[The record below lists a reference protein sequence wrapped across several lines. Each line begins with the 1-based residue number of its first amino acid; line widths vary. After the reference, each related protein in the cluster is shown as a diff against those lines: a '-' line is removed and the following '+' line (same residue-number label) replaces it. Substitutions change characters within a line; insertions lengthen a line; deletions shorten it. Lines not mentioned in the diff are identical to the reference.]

1 MREEVQE
8 DIKNIILDSL
18 SEEYKG
24 IKNFSDLIF
33 SELTTNDYS
42 FCFQLSFNSE
52 RLYVKIPKRNQ
63 AYLSPED
70 RKIYPITEA
79 DIDFAKDEYASLL
92 KLNSL
97 NEKNQILKIIEP
109 IKYIEDINAIISQE
123 FIGTDF
129 FIKLRSYHLS
139 SPSNQKKIKESSE
152 SLAKAIVIICSSKPL
167 GKEKYPTGRLK
178 EKILKYTNII
188 SDNSFNEEDFDN
200 KIINILSLRS
210 VAMTTGYKGFDI
222 RNILLSKED
231 KICILDPGKEKI
243 ETQEAF
249 IARFYATLLILF
261 WGSPLFFFKYK
272 VHGDLLE
279 IFDNVIYEN
288 LEIDRIAL
296 LLEIRK
302 ELLKHWSLALRALAE
317 KKWPI
322 FFKKLIKKT
331 YINNFYKSSLNKN
344 KKSLIDL
351 ID

>member
-8 DIKNIILDSL
+8 NIKNIILDSL
-18 SEEYKG
+18 SEQYKG

-63 AYLSPED
+63 AYLSPEE
-70 RKIYPITEA
+70 RKIFPITEE
-79 DIDFAKDEYASLL
+79 DINFAKDEYSSLL

-97 NEKNQILKIIEP
+97 NEESKILKIIEP
-109 IKYIEDINAIISQE
+109 IKYIEDINAIVSQE
-123 FIGTDF
+123 FIGKDF
-129 FIKLRSYHLS
+129 FIALRRYTAS
-139 SPSNQKKIKESSE
+139 SPLNQRRIRKASE
-152 SLAKAIVIICSSKPL
+152 SLAKAIVSICSSKPL
-167 GKEKYPTGRLK
+167 GKEKYPTSRLK

-188 SDNSFNEEDFDN
+188 SDDSFAEKDFDN
-200 KIINILSLRS
+200 KIINMLSLRS
-210 VAMTTGYKGFDI
+210 VAVTTGYKGFDI
-222 RNILLSKED
+222 RNILLSDEGEV
-231 KICILDPGKEKI
+231 CILDPGKEKL

-272 VHGDLLE
+272 VHADLLE
-279 IFDNVIYEN
+279 IFDKVIYEN

-296 LLEIRK
+296 LLELRK

-317 KKWPI
+317 KKWPG

-331 YINNFYKSSLNKN
+331 YINNFYKSSLDKN
-344 KKSLIDL
+344 KKTLINLID
-351 ID
+351 